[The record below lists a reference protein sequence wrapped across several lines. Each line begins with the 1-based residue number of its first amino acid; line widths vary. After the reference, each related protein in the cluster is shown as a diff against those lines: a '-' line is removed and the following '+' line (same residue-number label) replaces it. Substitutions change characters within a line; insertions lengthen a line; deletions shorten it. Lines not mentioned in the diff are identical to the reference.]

1 MVPEMTMQP
10 TEYHCAMTV
19 PRLSPFRMMA
29 NFLVLISAF
38 TLMGCDD
45 KPVQHE
51 AILGKWR
58 SNAELTLESLDGIE
72 GISPQTRAFLA
83 NDFFGHLVIEIRED
97 ESRTVDARDDYD
109 SGFEPYEVLE
119 VADKFVR
126 INAWSNFFQD
136 YDERVLYLEGNCYYE
151 IFVEFKFRSYFCR
164 QG

>member
-1 MVPEMTMQP
+1 MVPEKTMQP

-19 PRLSPFRMMA
+19 SRLSPFRMMA
-29 NFLVLISAF
+29 NFLVLISAL

-58 SNAELTLESLDGIE
+58 SNAELTLESLDGIK

-97 ESRTVDARDDYD
+97 ESRTFDARDDYD
-109 SGFEPYEVLE
+109 SGLEPYEVLE

-136 YDERVLYLEGNCYYE
+136 YDERVLYLEGDCYYE